1 MLAGV
6 SEYIVLARKQETC
19 TTTTLTLAKSDGS
32 IPQHRP
38 GQCLTVY
45 FPDLSPTLG
54 KQYSISSAPCE
65 QVCTITVKAIGRF
78 SNRLC
83 SLASGDRIFASYP
96 QGNFCP
102 TWKNNMVLL
111 AGGMGITPFRSI
123 IVEAVSLSLNP
134 QVQLFYSAKISTDMP
149 FANELYGLSQ
159 RHSSFFM
166 QRFVTKEPTSSTE
179 LKYRRLRPDDIL
191 GKHDT
196 YTEYL
201 ISGSL
206 NFVLGLKNM
215 LATTGVDRA
224 NILTESYF

>member
-1 MLAGV
+1 MFAGV

-32 IPQHRP
+32 IPQYRP

-45 FPDLSPTLG
+45 FADLSPTLG

-65 QVCTITVKAIGRF
+65 LMCAITVKAIGRF
-78 SNRLC
+78 SDRLC
-83 SLASGDRIFASYP
+83 SLASGDRLFASDP

-102 TWKNNMVLL
+102 TWRNNMVLL
-111 AGGMGITPFRSI
+111 AGGMGITPFRST

-134 QVQLFYSAKISTDMP
+134 QIQLFYSAKISTDMP
-149 FANELYGLSQ
+149 FGNELYALSRQ
-159 RHSSFFM
+159 HSSFSLE
-166 QRFVTKEPTSSTE
+166 RFVTKESISSTE
-179 LKYRRLRPDDIL
+179 LKYRRMRPDDIVST
-191 GKHDT
+191 HDLQ
-196 YTEYL
+196 TEYL

-215 LATTGVDRA
+215 LVTAGVDRT

>member
-54 KQYSISSAPCE
+54 KQYSISSAPFE
-65 QVCTITVKAIGRF
+65 QICTITVKAIGRF

-83 SLASGDRIFASYP
+83 SLVPGDGILASDP

-102 TWKNNMVLL
+102 TRGRNVVLL
-111 AGGMGITPFRSI
+111 AGGMGITPFRSV
-123 IVEAVSLSLNP
+123 IVEAVSLSLYP
-134 QVQLFYSAKISTDMP
+134 QIKLFYTAKISTDMP
-149 FANELYGLSQ
+149 FGNELYQLSRQ
-159 RHSSFFM
+159 HSSLCVE
-166 QRFVTKEPTSSTE
+166 RFITKESVSSTG
-179 LKYRRLRPDDIL
+179 LKYRRMRPEDIMSMHNL
-191 GKHDT
+191 Q
-196 YTEYL
+196 TEYL

-215 LATTGVDRA
+215 LVTAGVDRA
-224 NILTESYF
+224 QILTESYF

>member
-6 SEYIVLARKQETC
+6 SGYIVLARKQETC

-54 KQYSISSAPCE
+54 KQYSVSSAPSEGICA
-65 QVCTITVKAIGRF
+65 ITVKAIGRF

-83 SLASGDRIFASYP
+83 SLAPGDQILASDP
-96 QGNFCP
+96 QGSFCP
-102 TWKNNMVLL
+102 TWERNIVLL
-111 AGGMGITPFRSI
+111 AGGMGITPFRST
-123 IVEAVSLSLNP
+123 IVEAVSLSLNS
-134 QVQLFYSAKISTDMP
+134 QIRLFYSAKISTDMP
-149 FANELYGLSQ
+149 FGNELYKLSQ
-159 RHSSFFM
+159 RHPSFYIE
-166 QRFVTKEPTSSTE
+166 RFVTKEPTSSTE

-191 GKHDT
+191 SSHDSQ
-196 YTEYL
+196 TEYL

-215 LATTGVDRA
+215 LVAAGVDRKQ
-224 NILTESYF
+224 ILTESYF

>member
-1 MLAGV
+1 MFVDV

-32 IPQHRP
+32 IPQYRP

-45 FPDLSPTLG
+45 FTDFSPTLG

-65 QVCTITVKAIGRF
+65 QMCAITVKAIGRF

-83 SLASGDRIFASYP
+83 SLVPGNRILASDP

-102 TWKNNMVLL
+102 TWERSMVLL
-111 AGGMGITPFRSI
+111 AGGMGITPFRSV
-123 IVEAVSLSLNP
+123 IVEAMLLSLNP
-134 QVQLFYSAKISTDMP
+134 QIKLFYSNKLSTDMP
-149 FANELYGLSQ
+149 FGNELYLLSQ
-159 RHSSFFM
+159 QYSPFSIE
-166 QRFVTKEPTSSTE
+166 RFVTKEPTSSTE
-179 LKYRRLRPDDIL
+179 LRYRRMRPDDIL
-191 GKHDT
+191 SIRDPQI
-196 YTEYL
+196 EYL

-206 NFVLGLKNM
+206 NFVLGLKNA
-215 LATTGVDRA
+215 LVVAGVDRA